1 MTLATARGEKYAAD
15 FKALTESRPV
25 GDWMAELRQRGWDH
39 FDSIG
44 FPTARRGNELWK
56 YTNLATLDRGK
67 FGFQLDEPNSVSA
80 EVLRERAPW
89 SDDWNT
95 LVFIDG
101 RYSKALSQV
110 SSDDGVQALN
120 LTDAENNET
129 FRKNLG
135 LHAAA
140 DENAFSALNTAF
152 LTDGAFVQI
161 SDNHEGTSPI
171 HLLFVTTPAGFRAT
185 YPRTLVVAG
194 TNSRATV
201 MESYIGLGDESGF
214 TAPVAEYVLNSGS
227 GIDHYRVLVE
237 NEESFHIGITR
248 VYQSDNSTFT
258 STSFAFGPK
267 IGRNDVHVLLDAP
280 GAECTLNGLYLTT
293 GDQHMDNHISTTHAK
308 PHGTSH
314 QFFKGVLSGNSRAV
328 FSGRV
333 LVEKDA
339 QKTQAF
345 QKDLNLILSHGAEID
360 TKPSLEIYADDV
372 QCAHGATAGHTDPE
386 TLFYMQARGIDKVTA
401 QAMLMRGFASEIVDL
416 IGVDGIRDYV
426 HGVVEEAIPRLQ
438 AAAD

>member
-25 GDWMAELRQRGWDH
+25 ANWMAELRQRGWDH

-56 YTNLATLDRGK
+56 YTNLAALDRGK
-67 FGFQLDEPNSVSA
+67 FGFQLDEPDAVSA
-80 EVLRERAPW
+80 DVLRERAPW
-89 SDDWNT
+89 NDAWST

-101 RYSKALSQV
+101 QYSESLSQV
-110 SSDDGVQALN
+110 SSGDGVQVLN
-120 LTDAENNET
+120 LADATNNELL
-129 FRKNLG
+129 RKNLG
-135 LHAAA
+135 TYASL

-152 LTDGAFVQI
+152 LADGGFVQI
-161 SDNHEGTSPI
+161 SDNHEEASPI
-171 HLLFVTTPAGFRAT
+171 HLLFVTTPGGSRVS

-194 TNSRATV
+194 TNSRSTV
-201 MESYIGLGDESGF
+201 IESYISLGDESNF
-214 TAPVAEYVLNSGS
+214 TAPVAEIVLNSGS

-237 NEESFHIGITR
+237 NEASFHIGMTR
-248 VYQSDNSTFT
+248 VYQLDNSTFT
-258 STSFAFGPK
+258 STSFAVGPK

-293 GDQHMDNHISTTHAK
+293 GDQHMSNHISTTHAK

-314 QFFKGVLSGNSRAV
+314 QFYKGVLSGNSRAV

-386 TLFYMQARGIDKVTA
+386 TLFYMQARGIDEVTA
-401 QAMLMRGFASEIVDL
+401 QAMLMRGFASEVVDM
-416 IGVDGIRDYV
+416 IGVDGVQDYV
-426 HGVVEEAIPRLQ
+426 HGVVEEVIPRLQ
-438 AAAD
+438 AEAD

>member
-1 MTLATARGEKYAAD
+1 MTLATAGGEKYAAD
-15 FKALTESRPV
+15 FKALTESRPAA
-25 GDWMAELRQRGWDH
+25 DWMAELRQRGWKH

-56 YTNLATLDRGK
+56 YTNLAALDRAK
-67 FGFQLDEPNSVSA
+67 FEFHHGEPKTISA
-80 EVLRERAPW
+80 EALRERAPW
-89 SDDWNT
+89 SDDWST

-101 RYSKALSQV
+101 RYSESLSQV
-110 SSDDGVQALN
+110 SSDDDVQVLN
-120 LTDAENNET
+120 LSDAASNESLQ
-129 FRKNLG
+129 KNLG
-135 LHAAA
+135 TYAAV

-152 LTDGAFVQI
+152 LADGGFIQI
-161 SDNHEGTSPI
+161 PDNHEDASPI
-171 HLLFVTTPAGFRAT
+171 HLLFLTTSRGSRAS

-194 TNSRATV
+194 TNSRSTV
-201 MESYIGLGDESGF
+201 IESYISLGDVGGF

-237 NEESFHIGITR
+237 NEASFHIGNTR
-248 VYQSDNSTFT
+248 VYQLDNSTFT
-258 STSFAFGPK
+258 STSFALGPK

-314 QFFKGVLSGNSRAV
+314 QFYKGVLSGNSRAV

-345 QKDLNLILSHGAEID
+345 QKDLNLVLSHGAEID

-386 TLFYMQARGIDKVTA
+386 ALFYMQARGIDEVTA
-401 QAMLMRGFASEIVDL
+401 QAMLMRGFATEIVDM
-416 IGVDGIRDYV
+416 ISVDGLRDYV
-426 HGVVEEAIPRLQ
+426 HGIVEGAIPRLQ

>member
-25 GDWMAELRQRGWDH
+25 ADWMAELRQRGWDH

-56 YTNLATLDRGK
+56 YTNLAALDQGQ
-67 FGFQLDEPNSVSA
+67 FEFQLDEPDAVSA
-80 EVLRERAPW
+80 DVLRERAPW
-89 SDDWNT
+89 SDDWST
-95 LVFIDG
+95 LVFVDG
-101 RYSKALSQV
+101 RYSEALSQV
-110 SSDDGVQALN
+110 SADDGVQVLN
-120 LTDAENNET
+120 LADAANNESLQ
-129 FRKNLG
+129 KNLAK
-135 LHAAA
+135 HAAT

-152 LTDGAFVQI
+152 LADGGFVQI
-161 SDNHEGTSPI
+161 PDNHEDASPI
-171 HLLFVTTPAGFRAT
+171 HLLFVTTPGGFRAT

-194 TNSRATV
+194 TNSRSTV
-201 MESYIGLGDESGF
+201 IESYISLGDEGGF
-214 TAPVAEYVLNSGS
+214 TAPVAEYVLNPGS

-237 NEESFHIGITR
+237 NEASFHIGNTR
-248 VYQSDNSTFT
+248 VYQLDNSTFT
-258 STSFAFGPK
+258 STSFALGPK

-280 GAECTLNGLYLTT
+280 GAECTINGLYLTT
-293 GDQHMDNHISTTHAK
+293 NRQHMDNHISTTHAK
-308 PHGTSH
+308 PRGTSH

-339 QKTQAF
+339 QKTQAY
-345 QKDLNLILSHGAEID
+345 QKDLNLILSHSAEID

-386 TLFYMQARGIDKVTA
+386 ALFYMQARGIDEVTA
-401 QAMLMRGFASEIVDL
+401 QAMLMRGFASEIVDM
-416 IGVDGIRDYV
+416 ICVDGLQDFV

>member
-15 FKALTESRPV
+15 FEALTESCPV
-25 GDWMAELRQRGWDH
+25 ADWMLELRKSGWDH

-56 YTNLATLDRGK
+56 YTNLTALDQGK
-67 FGFQLDEPNSVSA
+67 FGFQLDGPGDVEPDL
-80 EVLRERAPW
+80 LRQRAPW
-89 SDDWNT
+89 SDDWST

-101 RYSKALSQV
+101 RYSASLSQV
-110 SSDDGVQALN
+110 SSGDGVKVQN
-120 LTDAENNET
+120 LSDAADSELLRT
-129 FRKNLG
+129 HLG
-135 LHAAA
+135 THAPV

-152 LTDGAFVQI
+152 LMDGGFVQI
-161 SDNHEGTSPI
+161 PDNRDDTSPI
-171 HLLFVTTPAGFRAT
+171 HLLFVTTPGGSRAT

-194 TNSRATV
+194 INSRST
-201 MESYIGLGDESGF
+201 MIESYISLGGESGF
-214 TAPVAEYVLNSGS
+214 TAPVAEYVLNSGA

-237 NEESFHIGITR
+237 NEESFHIGTTR
-248 VYQSDNSTFT
+248 VYQLDNSTFT
-258 STSFAFGPK
+258 STSFALGPK

-314 QFFKGVLSGNSRAV
+314 QFYKGVLSGNSRAV

-345 QKDLNLILSHGAEID
+345 QKDLNLVLSHGAEID

-386 TLFYMQARGIDKVTA
+386 ALFYMQARGIDEVTA
-401 QAMLMRGFASEIVDL
+401 QAMLMRGFASEIVDM
-416 IGVDGIRDYV
+416 IRVDGLQDYV

>member
-1 MTLATARGEKYAAD
+1 MTLAAATGEKYAAD

-25 GDWMAELRQRGWDH
+25 SDWVSELRQSGWDH

-56 YTNLATLDRGK
+56 YTNLAALDQGK
-67 FGFQLDEPNSVSA
+67 FGFQFDEPDAV
-80 EVLRERAPW
+80 EPDVLQERAPW
-89 SDDWNT
+89 SDDWST

-101 RYSKALSQV
+101 RYSESLSQV
-110 SSDDGVQALN
+110 SSGDGVQVRN
-120 LTDAENNET
+120 LSDAANSESLRT
-129 FRKNLG
+129 NLG
-135 LHAAA
+135 THAAV

-152 LTDGAFVQI
+152 LMDGGFVQI
-161 SDNHEGTSPI
+161 PDNREDTSPI
-171 HLLFVTTPAGFRAT
+171 HLLFVTTPGGSRAI
-185 YPRTLVVAG
+185 YPRTLVVSG
-194 TNSRATV
+194 INSRATV
-201 MESYIGLGDESGF
+201 IESYISLGDEGGF
-214 TAPVAEYVLNSGS
+214 TAPVAEYVLNSGA
-227 GIDHYRVLVE
+227 GIEHYRVLVE
-237 NEESFHIGITR
+237 NEETFHIGTTR
-248 VYQSDNSTFT
+248 VYQLDNSTFT
-258 STSFAFGPK
+258 STSFALGPK

-314 QFFKGVLSGNSRAV
+314 QFYKGVLSGNSRAV

-345 QKDLNLILSHGAEID
+345 QKDLNLVLSHGAEID

-386 TLFYMQARGIDKVTA
+386 ALFYMQARGIDEVTA
-401 QAMLMRGFASEIVDL
+401 QAMLMRGFASEIVDM
-416 IGVDGIRDYV
+416 ISVDGLQDYV
-426 HGVVEEAIPRLQ
+426 HGVVEEVIPRLQ

>member
-15 FKALTESRPV
+15 FKALTELCPV
-25 GDWMAELRQRGWDH
+25 ADWMSELRQSGWDH

-56 YTNLATLDRGK
+56 YTNLTALDRGQ
-67 FGFQLDEPNSVSA
+67 FGFQLDEPDAVGPD
-80 EVLRERAPW
+80 VLRERAPW
-89 SDDWNT
+89 SDDWST

-101 RYSKALSQV
+101 RYSPSLSQV
-110 SSDDGVQALN
+110 SSGDGVKVRN
-120 LTDAENNET
+120 FSDAANSESLRT
-129 FRKNLG
+129 NLG
-135 LHAAA
+135 THAAV

-152 LTDGAFVQI
+152 LVDGGFVQI
-161 SDNHEGTSPI
+161 PDNSEDTSPI
-171 HLLFVTTPAGFRAT
+171 HLLFVTTPGGSRAI
-185 YPRTLVVAG
+185 YPRTLVVSG
-194 TNSRATV
+194 INSRSTV
-201 MESYIGLGDESGF
+201 IESYISLGDEGGF

-227 GIDHYRVLVE
+227 GIEHYRVLVE
-237 NEESFHIGITR
+237 NEETFHIGTTR
-248 VYQSDNSTFT
+248 VYQMDNSIFT
-258 STSFAFGPK
+258 STSFALGPK

-314 QFFKGVLSGNSRAV
+314 QFYKGVLSGNSRAV

-345 QKDLNLILSHGAEID
+345 QKDLNLVLSHGAEID

-386 TLFYMQARGIDKVTA
+386 ALFYMQARGIDEVTA
-401 QAMLMRGFASEIVDL
+401 QAMLMRGFASEIVDM
-416 IGVDGIRDYV
+416 IGVDGLQDYV
-426 HGVVEEAIPRLQ
+426 HGVVEEVIPRLQ

>member
-25 GDWMAELRQRGWDH
+25 ADWMTELRQRGWDH

-56 YTNLATLDRGK
+56 YTNLAALDRGQ
-67 FGFQLDEPNSVSA
+67 FGFQLDEPDAVSA
-80 EVLRERAPW
+80 DVLRERAPW
-89 SDDWNT
+89 SDDWST
-95 LVFIDG
+95 MVFVDG
-101 RYSKALSQV
+101 RYSESLSQV
-110 SSDDGVQALN
+110 SSDNGVQVLN
-120 LTDAENNET
+120 IADAADNESL
-129 FRKNLG
+129 RKNLAT
-135 LHAAA
+135 HASV

-152 LTDGAFVQI
+152 LADGGFIQI
-161 SDNHEGTSPI
+161 PDNHEDASPI
-171 HLLFVTTPAGFRAT
+171 HLLFVTTPGGSRAT

-194 TNSRATV
+194 TNSRSTV
-201 MESYIGLGDESGF
+201 IESYISLGDEGGF
-214 TAPVAEYVLNSGS
+214 TAPVAEYVLNPGS

-237 NEESFHIGITR
+237 NEASFHIGNTR
-248 VYQSDNSTFT
+248 VYQLDNSTFT
-258 STSFAFGPK
+258 STSFALGPK

-280 GAECTLNGLYLTT
+280 GAECTINGLYLTT
-293 GDQHMDNHISTTHAK
+293 NRQHMDNHISTTHAK

-339 QKTQAF
+339 QKTQAY

-372 QCAHGATAGHTDPE
+372 QCAHGATAGHTDPAA
-386 TLFYMQARGIDKVTA
+386 LFYMQARGIDKVTA
-401 QAMLMRGFASEIVDL
+401 QAMLMRGFASEIVDM
-416 IGVDGIRDYV
+416 IGVDALQDYV
-426 HGVVEEAIPRLQ
+426 HGVVEEVIPRLQ